1 MALDDDLPCLAEKV
15 RIRAFAEADRDLGIG
30 TRSTGRAQVAVVSR
44 RLHGI
49 GRVLPHG
56 LSGFTASRR

>member
-1 MALDDDLPCLAEKV
+1 
-15 RIRAFAEADRDLGIG
+15 
-30 TRSTGRAQVAVVSR
+30 VVSR

-56 LSGFTASRR
+56 LSGFTARRR